1 MIKVILDPGHG
12 GKDPGAVS
20 PTGLREKD
28 ITLKIALYAEE
39 CLLKNYMVKV
49 KLTRRNDVF
58 ESLGQ
63 RAAMAN
69 KFMANLFVSIH
80 VNSHINGTGFE
91 SFIYSKTP
99 NKTMEFQKILHSEL
113 QDFYEKFNLRDRGR
127 KRADFYV
134 LKHTRMPAVLTENLF
149 IQKDGEFLK
158 KESLLKNVGESHARG
173 IARMLNLPKKN

>member
-1 MIKVILDPGHG
+1 MFKVILDPGHG

-28 ITLKIALYAEE
+28 INLKITLYAEKF
-39 CLLKNYMVKV
+39 LLENYMVIV

-58 ESLGQ
+58 KSLGQ

-69 KFMANLFVSIH
+69 KIMADLFVSIH

-91 SFIYSKTP
+91 SYIYSKTP
-99 NKTMEFQKILHSEL
+99 NRTMTFQKILHSEL
-113 QDFYEKFNLRDRGR
+113 KNFYDKHNFRDRGE

-134 LKHTRMPAVLTENLF
+134 LKHTKMPAILTENLF
-149 IQKDGEFLK
+149 IQKDEEYLR
-158 KESLLKNVGESHARG
+158 KESFIKEVGETHARG
-173 IARMLNLPKKN
+173 IAHILNLSEKK